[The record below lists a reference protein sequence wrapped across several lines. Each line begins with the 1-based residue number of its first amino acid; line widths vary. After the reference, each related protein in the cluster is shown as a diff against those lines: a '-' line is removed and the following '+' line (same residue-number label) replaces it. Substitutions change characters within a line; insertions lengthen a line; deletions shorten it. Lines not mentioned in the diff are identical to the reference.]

1 MALLEGKLITL
12 IGTIFY
18 ETGDR
23 SEFKL
28 FPYMWLLSPYK
39 QWTIL
44 SHFTTMRAKS
54 CEFMQEYLVTDC
66 IVHIRG
72 FTFIIKY
79 VKKKG

>member
-12 IGTIFY
+12 TGTTFY

-28 FPYMWLLSPYK
+28 LAYIWLLSPYE

-44 SHFTTMRAKS
+44 SHFTIVCTKS
-54 CEFMQEYLVTDC
+54 CEFTQEYLATDC